1 MIQKRKN
8 RIVAFAL
15 IAVIIVAVPF
25 VLYYGFSDSP
35 VPITVQDGFS
45 SFLWKGNFT
54 NKQCDFY
61 DLKGPFWLTPQNSIA
76 TISSKGV
83 GNSSFYLRISGWEW
97 LSPIGPCFQL
107 CVVSSGNLTPNLHP
121 KDLVINGSIS
131 AYRNGHPFITD
142 LRQDCSLFL
151 MSHNRAVRYNV
162 SVGQSSTG
170 NCRIFGTGT
179 TSCIFALQNDTGLSK
194 STMYHFGVFPMRNT
208 GSSNLS
214 FPMIN
219 TLLFFCPQS
228 YNLTYHFSLSASL
241 TGLSEPV
248 YAEVEVIIQYV

>member
-1 MIQKRKN
+1 MG
-8 RIVAFAL
+8 
-15 IAVIIVAVPF
+15 VIIVAVPF
-25 VLYYGFSDSP
+25 VLYYGFSDNP

-121 KDLVINGSIS
+121 KDLVITESIS
-131 AYRNGHPFITD
+131 AYRNGSLFNTD
-142 LRQDCSLFL
+142 GWMDNCEFL
-151 MSHNRAVRYNV
+151 MSGPRAVRSNL
-162 SVGQSSTG
+162 SVGQPYTASS
-170 NCRIFGTGT
+170 RIFGTDT
-179 TSCIFALQNDTGLSK
+179 TSCAFAFQNDTVFSK
-194 STMYHFGVFPMRNT
+194 YSMYHFGLFPLRVQ
-208 GSSNLS
+208 GYPNLRLS
-214 FPMIN
+214 MIN
-219 TLLFFCPQS
+219 THLSFCPQS
-228 YNLTYHFSLSASL
+228 YNFTYHVYLSASL

-248 YAEVEVIIQYV
+248 YAGVELIIQYV